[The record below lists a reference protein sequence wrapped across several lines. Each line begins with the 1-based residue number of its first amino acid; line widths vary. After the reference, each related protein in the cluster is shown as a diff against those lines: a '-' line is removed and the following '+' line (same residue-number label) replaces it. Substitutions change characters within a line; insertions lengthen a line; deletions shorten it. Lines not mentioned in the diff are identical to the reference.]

1 VIIKQQKDNYFR
13 NSFLITNNL
22 KNNQMKKDG
31 ITIMLIGL
39 GLTILTAIFYFTNH
53 NEYLMNKFIITFG
66 HSFHF
71 NWAPMI
77 GILTMAFG
85 EFILWKSQNN
95 KNMSEVMDKFILK
108 SKMMISTLKL
118 ELNAI
123 NFKELRLLI
132 MSFKL

>member
-1 VIIKQQKDNYFR
+1 
-13 NSFLITNNL
+13 
-22 KNNQMKKDG
+22 MKKDG
-31 ITIMLIGL
+31 ITIMLLGL
-39 GLTILTAIFYFTNH
+39 GLTILTAFFYFTNH

-123 NFKELRLLI
+123 NFKELRVLI

>member
-1 VIIKQQKDNYFR
+1 MIIKQQKDNYFR

-31 ITIMLIGL
+31 ITIMLLGL

-77 GILTMAFG
+77 GIFTMAFG

-108 SKMMISTLKL
+108 SKLMISTLKL

-123 NFKELRLLI
+123 NFKELRVLI